1 MPYNSRLI
9 NNTRRGS
16 QKARLLS
23 AFGFSGRVNFSFF
36 CLFLILWV
44 RHRQIFRRLKANVW
58 WLVLSLSLSCVD
70 RRQLSTVRRTWYHVW
85 WLVLSL
91 SLSCVDRRQ
100 ISTVSRTWYLDSAVR
115 RLPVNCASSATNLCP
130 SSAAKHANVRLF
142 LFCFLECIAWLR
154 EVTSQLS
161 VAILWVN
168 VAQRTCG
175 I

>member
-70 RRQLSTVRRTWYHVW
+70 RRQLSTVP
-85 WLVLSL
+85 
-91 SLSCVDRRQ
+91 
-100 ISTVSRTWYLDSAVR
+100 RTWYLDSAVR

-142 LFCFLECIAWLR
+142 LFCFLECIAWSD
-154 EVTSQLS
+154 VTVIGRHFVGKLGTTHVWNL
-161 VAILWVN
+161 VAKI
-168 VAQRTCG
+168 
-175 I
+175 